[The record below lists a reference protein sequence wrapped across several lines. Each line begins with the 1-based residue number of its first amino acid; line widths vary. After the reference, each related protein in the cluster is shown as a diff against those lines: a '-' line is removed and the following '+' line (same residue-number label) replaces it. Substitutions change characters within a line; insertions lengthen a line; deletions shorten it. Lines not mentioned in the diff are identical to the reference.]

1 LVVAIGLPVVT
12 WCIIIV
18 ALLVFHYPKEIRRV
32 PGPEGME
39 AVLKYGPSLNPFC
52 IPLLP
57 LCGTHNNCHVFVDVE
72 KEGRQI
78 MYLTVASCGD
88 LPEDHDE
95 SEILWRNGSL
105 IVIDEHSGHTNIW
118 NFEPTGGAYG
128 SPAEG
133 STSAHP

>member
-1 LVVAIGLPVVT
+1 MKKTIFCLGLATGVPIAV

-18 ALLVFHYPKEIRRV
+18 ALLVFYYPQEIRRV

-39 AVLKYGPSLNPFC
+39 ATLKYCPSLNPFL

-78 MYLTVASCGD
+78 MYLNVASGGD

-95 SEILWRNGSL
+95 SKILWQNGSL
-105 IVIDEHSGHTNIW
+105 IVIDEHSGRTNIW
-118 NFEPTGGAYG
+118 NFEP
-128 SPAEG
+128 EK
-133 STSAHP
+133 